1 MDPEV
6 DPYLG
11 TVRLQLLDACS
22 NGDFKAVQ
30 ELVERSGTEVDFLG
44 EGHETTPLH
53 NACENCHLDIAIL
66 LLDNGAKLDR
76 AKVHGETLLSF
87 ACSQQREEGHLEV
100 ARLLLDRGA
109 GVDKAASGGVTPLC
123 CACENG
129 HLEMAR
135 LLLNKGAEVDK
146 AEDHEFTPLRLA
158 CQEGYLEVARLL
170 LDRGADVDKADH
182 RGRTPLFY
190 PCVKGHLQVVK
201 LLLMGGA
208 SAVVKADPAR
218 PFQAD
223 ANALLKQW
231 RTTPPARWEAVHRQG
246 CWEYVDAPYGWT
258 PENHAQYPT
267 AFRASVQARISAL
280 GILVAMQGPLATFK
294 EAPGPLAEMI
304 ATGLHREMG
313 LHRGA
318 SAEFS
323 APS

>member
-1 MDPEV
+1 
-6 DPYLG
+6 
-11 TVRLQLLDACS
+11 
-22 NGDFKAVQ
+22 
-30 ELVERSGTEVDFLG
+30 VDFLG

-66 LLDNGAKLDR
+66 LLDGAKLDR

-87 ACSQQREEGHLEV
+87 ACSQQREEG
-100 ARLLLDRGA
+100 
-109 GVDKAASGGVTPLC
+109 
-123 CACENG
+123 
-129 HLEMAR
+129 
-135 LLLNKGAEVDK
+135 
-146 AEDHEFTPLRLA
+146 
-158 CQEGYLEVARLL
+158 YLEVARLL
-170 LDRGADVDKADH
+170 LDRGADVDKSDH

-246 CWEYVDAPYGWT
+246 CWEYVDAPYEWT

-294 EAPGPLAEMI
+294 EALGPLAEMI